1 MSHYM
6 DFDPYPLI
14 RERNEQIR
22 DEVNSLRLKKQ
33 LRKKHNLHGLQLA
46 ALGEWGRILIG
57 RAKLTQDSSPQSG
70 TMVVRAG
77 IGEPVGSAGGSS
89 GLCDVAAAA
98 IRGRNQDVR

>member
-6 DFDPYPLI
+6 DFDPYLI

-33 LRKKHNLHGLQLA
+33 LRKWHNLHSERIA

-57 RAKLTQDSSPQSG
+57 RAKLTQDPSPRSG
-70 TMVVRAG
+70 AMIDGVG
-77 IGEPVGSAGGSS
+77 IGEHFSSAGGSN
-89 GLCDVAAAA
+89 GLCDVASAG
-98 IRGRNQDVR
+98 IHGHTQGVR

>member
-6 DFDPYPLI
+6 DFDPYLI

-33 LRKKHNLHGLQLA
+33 LRKMHNLHGLRIA

-57 RAKLTQDSSPQSG
+57 RAKLTQDPSPHSGAMVDGAGFGEHFSS
-70 TMVVRAG
+70 AC
-77 IGEPVGSAGGSS
+77 GSS
-89 GLCDVAAAA
+89 GLCDVASAG
-98 IRGRNQDVR
+98 IHGRTQDVR

>member
-6 DFDPYPLI
+6 SFDPYLI

-33 LRKKHNLHGLQLA
+33 LRKWHNLHSERIA

-57 RAKLTQDSSPQSG
+57 RAKLTQDHRL
-70 TMVVRAG
+70 VAG
-77 IGEPVGSAGGSS
+77 QW
-89 GLCDVAAAA
+89 LM
-98 IRGRNQDVR
+98 